1 MRSGAR
7 PEAHDDGRRPALG
20 PVRGELRRA
29 RDVAHPEARETMSPI
44 DARGVREQDHART
57 MSDSR
62 DQIVFTVEEGGVYA
76 SVLDEV
82 LSGGEVPGAQ
92 RVQLLLRDRLNG
104 EFDGRG

>member
-1 MRSGAR
+1 MTTDAARSSAR
-7 PEAHDDGRRPALG
+7 SAASSA
-20 PVRGELRRA
+20 VRGTSRIPRHARR
-29 RDVAHPEARETMSPI
+29 RMSPI

-76 SVLDEV
+76 GVLDEV

-92 RVQLLLRDRLNG
+92 RVQLLLLRDRLNG

>member
-1 MRSGAR
+1 
-7 PEAHDDGRRPALG
+7 
-20 PVRGELRRA
+20 
-29 RDVAHPEARETMSPI
+29 
-44 DARGVREQDHART
+44 

-76 SVLDEV
+76 GVLDEV

-92 RVQLLLRDRLNG
+92 RVQLLLLLRDRLNG